1 MRSDNLNLKFSR
13 RVPVQVV
20 ILLLGPQPDDFPRVQ
35 FAEAIYEAIVVFD
48 VAVSVLE
55 LVERRLEH
63 LQHHFIW
70 DRLLLQADAHT

>member
-63 LQHHFIW
+63 LQHHFIR